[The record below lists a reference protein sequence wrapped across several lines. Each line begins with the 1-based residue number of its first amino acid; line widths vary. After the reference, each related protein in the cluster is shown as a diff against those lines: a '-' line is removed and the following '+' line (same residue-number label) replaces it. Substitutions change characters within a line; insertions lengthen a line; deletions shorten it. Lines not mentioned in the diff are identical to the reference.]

1 MNEIVKI
8 KDKQRSLE
16 VDPQGVEQ
24 FPSVHVQMAE
34 VVPVCSQSINQSTNQ
49 SVSRPIS
56 ELDKVWLNGIGKI
69 SLLLSE
75 PSRVLHTRLAMIVG
89 NSHDRRSMQLFPKM
103 YYYASPSPWVRNNVT
118 VKKLQHLH

>member
-24 FPSVHVQMAE
+24 FPSVRVQTAE

-49 SVSRPIS
+49 SIS
-56 ELDKVWLNGIGKI
+56 GLDKVWLNGIGKI

-75 PSRVLHTRLAMIVG
+75 PSQVLHTRLTMIVG
-89 NSHDRRSMQLFPKM
+89 N
-103 YYYASPSPWVRNNVT
+103 
-118 VKKLQHLH
+118 